1 MLFTTGYLTKADFKQ
16 GTKNI
21 ALKIPNKEI
30 TDLFESQVLQYFRH
44 NLDFETPRKLI
55 NALWDGDVTQ
65 AMESFNDLLLD
76 TISYHDYGES
86 YYHAF
91 LTGVLS
97 KVGYEVKSN
106 MECGTG
112 RADIVIKDYRNHR
125 AMIIETKFTKDAE
138 KLEQVCDEAIEQID
152 RRNYES
158 TLNKVVYPNVICF
171 GIACFEKMAIITMKQ
186 D

>member
-1 MLFTTGYLTKADFKQ
+1 
-16 GTKNI
+16 
-21 ALKIPNKEI
+21 
-30 TDLFESQVLQYFRH
+30 
-44 NLDFETPRKLI
+44 
-55 NALWDGDVTQ
+55 
-65 AMESFNDLLLD
+65 
-76 TISYHDYGES
+76 
-86 YYHAF
+86 
-91 LTGVLS
+91 
-97 KVGYEVKSN
+97 

-138 KLEQVCDEAIEQID
+138 KLEQVCDEAIAQID

-171 GIACFEKMAIITMKQ
+171 GIACFEKMAIIKMKQ